1 MATYDLN
8 YTLLK
13 NIILWAFTRIDFQNL
28 MEISRVISNLI
39 SISIQNTIQFDLY
52 KAVII
57 VYYF

>member
-8 YTLLK
+8 HTLLK

-39 SISIQNTIQFDLY
+39 SISIQNTI
-52 KAVII
+52 
-57 VYYF
+57 